1 MKQFIKYILF
11 FSKSVFLKDKCL
23 KLPILANLWPITYGE
38 VYKNNDWDEEECR
51 DDKEFLKI
59 EEEMWAKMYPGQ
71 ASASAEKDKVGDEV
85 TTESA
90 NEGDSL
96 CQFFDDCDN
105 ADVGNLPLPLNEL
118 GLVI

>member
-1 MKQFIKYILF
+1 MALIRTYECLVIASHRMHRFHVRDKVIIDKY
-11 FSKSVFLKDKCL
+11 LKRYRNK
-23 KLPILANLWPITYGE
+23 
-38 VYKNNDWDEEECR
+38 DWDEEECR
-51 DDKEFLKI
+51 DDEKFLKI

-71 ASASAEKDKVGDEV
+71 ASASAEEDKVGDEV
-85 TTESA
+85 TTDSA

-105 ADVGNLPLPLNEL
+105 AGVMNLPLPLNEL